1 MQSMKH
7 RRARKGLYEGWI
19 CAADPRGLKARTAR
33 TGLLLCLPALL
44 GLGVCYLLPFG
55 MALFGSLR
63 EGLTGRFCGLN
74 NYLALWGNSAFR
86 LAAKNTLLFWCAA
99 LPLNLAL
106 GLGLALLCGWVRIW
120 GGNENA
126 KGVLFLPAMIP
137 AACVAIIFEAL
148 WRLLPGPGLVL
159 AGRGGAAAIL
169 FLYLWKNVGYTVLLY
184 SMALQSIPQELLD
197 AARQD
202 GAGEAQLLWYIKL
215 PLTLPVSGICLIVAL
230 LGSFRIFR
238 ESYLLAGP
246 HPDTTLYG
254 LQHFLY
260 NNFAN
265 MNYPRLAAAS
275 VLLTG
280 LLLLAAWLMLRR
292 AAKRGWLPDE
302 AQG

>member
-1 MQSMKH
+1 MPAKSMKI
-7 RRARKGLYEGWI
+7 RR
-19 CAADPRGLKARTAR
+19 AR

-44 GLGVCYLLPFG
+44 GLGGCYLLPFG
-55 MALFGSLR
+55 MAFWASLQ
-63 EGLTGRFCGLN
+63 EGLTGRFCGPR

-86 LAAKNTLLFWCAA
+86 LAAKNTALFWCAA
-99 LPLNLAL
+99 LPLNLVL
-106 GLGLALLCGWVRIW
+106 GLGLALLCCRVHIRG
-120 GGNENA
+120 A

-137 AACVAIIFEAL
+137 AACAAVILEAL
-148 WRLLPGPGLVL
+148 WRLLPGAGL
-159 AGRGGAAAIL
+159 AGPAGPAVIL
-169 FLYLWKNVGYTVLLY
+169 LLYLWKNVGCTVLLY
-184 SMALQSIPQELLD
+184 SMALQSIPKTLLE

-215 PLTLPVSGICLIVAL
+215 PLILPVSGVCLLTAL

-238 ESYLLAGP
+238 ESWLLAGP
-246 HPDTTLYG
+246 HPDEALYS

-280 LLLLAAWLMLRR
+280 LELAASWLVLRWL
-292 AAKRGWLPDE
+292 AKRGWLPGE
-302 AQG
+302 R

>member
-1 MQSMKH
+1 MQGTPIKSMKA
-7 RRARKGLYEGWI
+7 RR
-19 CAADPRGLKARTAR
+19 AR

-55 MALFGSLR
+55 MALWNSLR
-63 EGLTGRFCGLN
+63 EGLTGRFCGPR
-74 NYLALWGNSAFR
+74 NYLALWGSSAFR

-106 GLGLALLCGWVRIW
+106 GLGLALLCGRVRIR
-120 GGNENA
+120 GA
-126 KGVLFLPAMIP
+126 KGMLFLPAMIP
-137 AACVAIIFEAL
+137 AACVAILFETL
-148 WRLLPGPGLVL
+148 WRLLPAFDPVGL
-159 AGRGGAAAIL
+159 AGQGGAGAIL
-169 FLYLWKNVGYTVLLY
+169 VLYLWKNVGYTVLLY
-184 SMALQSIPQELLD
+184 SMALQSIPKALLD

-202 GAGEAQLLWYIKL
+202 GASEAQLLWYIKL
-215 PLTLPVSGICLIVAL
+215 PLTLPVSGVCLIVAL

-246 HPDTTLYG
+246 HPDETLYS

-280 LLLLAAWLMLRR
+280 LLLAASWLVLRR

-302 AQG
+302 ARG